1 MTHTIDNLSNI
12 VVNASASRSRI
23 QDADMALETAEL
35 AKSQILQQA
44 ATAMVGQ
51 ANKALQTVLSL
62 LR

>member
-1 MTHTIDNLSNI
+1 MFLEVSG
-12 VVNASASRSRI
+12 VLGLVLE
-23 QDADMALETAEL
+23 DADMALETAEL

-51 ANKALQTVLSL
+51 ANQAMQTILSL